1 LVAQSLLNLIENFPW
16 FFFSTY
22 IHNPPFIPRI
32 NSSCTSVLRNGGKP
46 SRSTEGRKKR
56 IKSMQRATCPTPDS
70 PDRTLNLPRAA
81 LRKQKQDQKEVLFR
95 THGNAQK
102 PVLTKT

>member
-1 LVAQSLLNLIENFPW
+1 
-16 FFFSTY
+16 
-22 IHNPPFIPRI
+22 
-32 NSSCTSVLRNGGKP
+32 
-46 SRSTEGRKKR
+46 
-56 IKSMQRATCPTPDS
+56 MQRATCPTPDS